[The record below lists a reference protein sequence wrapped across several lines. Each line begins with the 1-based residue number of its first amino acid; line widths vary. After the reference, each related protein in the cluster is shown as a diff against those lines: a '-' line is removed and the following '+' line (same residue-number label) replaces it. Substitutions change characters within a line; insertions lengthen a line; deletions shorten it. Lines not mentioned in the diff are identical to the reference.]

1 MDIEEDNDEVER
13 EIDIIY
19 STEFSNEAKLF
30 QFPLI
35 PKNSL
40 NIERIKE
47 LDISE
52 DKNSMKM
59 EMSVDQKYLD
69 KYDYNATPNHTLK
82 GEKIES
88 NTNLC
93 LGMVKNDK
101 LYLTPIS
108 QIFQFRHDFSNLE
121 KEKGIQTK
129 INKEKNEIKK
139 LDLKKAETKEIKY
152 SPLIIHKP
160 DSIESKIN
168 LERMAVPEAGL
179 KQADFMTKNEY
190 FDLLMKY
197 VITADSEE
205 DVNEDYFLTLNK
217 MNTSKESIENENDS
231 KKENDMIIEEEIEK
245 EKEKKSKK
253 SRGFNSGL
261 ESIKSQKS
269 EKKSA
274 KEEKG
279 NGIVH
284 NIINKLFEGKE
295 CIYYNN
301 LINGVCKK
309 MNISNKD
316 EEKVNQIKN
325 DIEEN
330 CYVVKENICFLKDD
344 GDDDIKDVRNL
355 IIQEVGNNE
364 NGLKK
369 QQIKKKIEE
378 NELNISDNK
387 LTKLLQKLCKYQGNV
402 WVIKSPS

>member
-1 MDIEEDNDEVER
+1 
-13 EIDIIY
+13 
-19 STEFSNEAKLF
+19 
-30 QFPLI
+30 
-35 PKNSL
+35 
-40 NIERIKE
+40 
-47 LDISE
+47 
-52 DKNSMKM
+52 
-59 EMSVDQKYLD
+59 
-69 KYDYNATPNHTLK
+69 
-82 GEKIES
+82 
-88 NTNLC
+88 
-93 LGMVKNDK
+93 
-101 LYLTPIS
+101 
-108 QIFQFRHDFSNLE
+108 LE
-121 KEKGIQTK
+121 KEKGIQTEIK
-129 INKEKNEIKK
+129 KEKKEIKK

-168 LERMAVPEAGL
+168 LERMAVPESGL

-274 KEEKG
+274 KGEKG

-284 NIINKLFEGKE
+284 NIINQLFEGKE
-295 CIYYNN
+295 CIYYDN

-309 MNISNKD
+309 MNISSKE

-330 CYVVKENICFLKDD
+330 CYFVKENICFLKDA

-355 IIQEVGNNE
+355 IIQEVGKNE

-378 NELNISDNK
+378 NELDISDNK

-402 WVIKSPS
+402 WVIKPPN